1 MENSKKSNSFNATYL
16 LIATCIAVFLFEIFY
31 NYVLGKPAFDN
42 LFYTYGF
49 SLDNLL
55 AGKWWTFITSIFLHA
70 NPEHLILNMVAL
82 FFFGSAL
89 EHGVGWKKTLLIFF
103 VSATV
108 GNIAVLIA
116 NLIGIMPASV
126 PVVGAS
132 AAIFGLLGSA
142 MLVKPLEFVMFP
154 YLVPVPLLLIALIYI
169 FFNITEFIVVLFKGG
184 ATDIAYVAHIGGLI
198 CGMLFGFKQEGQ
210 KKSLFVLLLI
220 LAILIA
226 VPFFLEL
233 LRYIEIANYTS
244 LISQVFK

>member
-1 MENSKKSNSFNATYL
+1 MEKPKKLSGFNATYL
-16 LIATCIAVFLFEIFY
+16 LIATCVTMFLFEIFY

-49 SLDNLL
+49 SLDNIL

-70 NPEHLILNMVAL
+70 NAEHLILNMVAL

-89 EHGVGWKKTLLIFF
+89 EHSVGWKKTLLIFF
-103 VSATV
+103 ASAIV
-108 GNIAVLIA
+108 GDIAVLFA
-116 NLIGIMPASV
+116 SLIGIMPASV

-132 AAIFGLLGSA
+132 AAIFGLLGAA

-184 ATDIAYVAHIGGLI
+184 VTDIAYVAHIGGLFS
-198 CGMLFGFKQEGQ
+198 GMLFGFREDGQ

-220 LAILIA
+220 FAILIII
-226 VPFFLEL
+226 PFFLEF
-233 LRYIEIANYTS
+233 LRYIEIVNYTS
-244 LISQVFK
+244 LVSQVFK